1 MKRIL
6 AIARFLLKAINSFNV
21 KYNKTGFFF
30 SFLKLIVQIVQCD
43 LTLQFIGKLLL
54 HTNYSKLLCF
64 SGSLTTPYFLT
75 NIYIK
80 HFGRKKVQTTQITSY
95 FVVNIHFISYLN

>member
-30 SFLKLIVQIVQCD
+30 IFE
-43 LTLQFIGKLLL
+43 
-54 HTNYSKLLCF
+54 
-64 SGSLTTPYFLT
+64 
-75 NIYIK
+75 
-80 HFGRKKVQTTQITSY
+80 
-95 FVVNIHFISYLN
+95 VNSANRSV